1 VNLDNELL
9 QAKRLKL
16 QLKRKVK
23 DRIQSAEY
31 ILAKLKDNNVPYKL
45 MMDEST
51 SEDDKDIV
59 EWPFLNFPDS
69 GWGHINWD
77 GVEDKAVLI
86 GDDLESKKKFINK
99 NFNLEGHADV
109 FISWSNALKPTIS
122 VKYVDCINMLF
133 DILEEDFDCWIYSID
148 KGLLIES
155 YHDGGMTFGTIN
167 SERN

>member
-1 VNLDNELL
+1 MNLDNESL

-31 ILAKLKDNNVPYKL
+31 ILAKLKEKNVQYEL

-51 SEDDKDIV
+51 SEDDKGIV

-77 GVEDKAVLI
+77 SVEGKVVLNGI
-86 GDDLESKKKFINK
+86 DLDSKKKFINN
-99 NFNLEGHADV
+99 NFKLKDHDNV

-122 VKYVDCINMLF
+122 IRYADCINMLF

-155 YHDGGMTFGTIN
+155 YHDGGMTFGTTV
-167 SERN
+167 